1 MRKFALC
8 LATALTLSACTVSG
22 TASSI
27 NTAELAADASAI
39 DFAAQAIEAIPS
51 LSGHLT
57 ADQVASVNA
66 ALANIKTITA
76 EINAASGGSIAIDTG
91 KNWTSSLVTEFNT
104 ILSVAGTV
112 ASTLD
117 PSVAGYI
124 TTAHAI
130 IPLIEA
136 AVGLNAAS
144 VSASAHVTEAPTQVR
159 AEIYRGV

>member
-8 LATALTLSACTVSG
+8 FATALTLSACTVSG
-22 TASSI
+22 PSTSI

-57 ADQVASVNA
+57 ADQTASINV

-76 EINAASGGSIAIDTG
+76 QINAASGGSIAIDTG
-91 KNWTSSLVTEFNT
+91 KTWTSSLVTEFNT

-124 TTAHAI
+124 TTAQAI
-130 IPLIEA
+130 IPIIEA
-136 AVGLNAAS
+136 AVGLNSVS
-144 VSASAHVTEAPTQVR
+144 VSAVAHAPEAPTQVR